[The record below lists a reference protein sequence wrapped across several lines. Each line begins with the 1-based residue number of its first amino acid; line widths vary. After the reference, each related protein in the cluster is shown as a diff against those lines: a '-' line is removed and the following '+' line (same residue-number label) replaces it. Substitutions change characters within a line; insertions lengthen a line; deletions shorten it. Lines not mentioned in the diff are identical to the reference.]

1 MENSIKQISLAAKNY
16 AEALIQIGKDGLMP
30 FDTLASELGDINDT
44 INASQDFKV
53 LLADPSINEDTKIDI
68 LNSIFADKIN
78 LHLVNFLKILVLKNR
93 IGEFQQIYADFVEK
107 LNKIHNIQPVT
118 VLSAIELS
126 DDYKKRIVEKLNA
139 NLGKTVQPLWSIDEN
154 LIAGLTIK
162 INDDVIDMSL
172 KHRIDKLSKSL
183 MLK

>member
-16 AEALIQIGKDGLMP
+16 AEALIQIGKDGLMS

-44 INASQDFKV
+44 INASKDLKV
-53 LLADPSINEDTKIDI
+53 LLDDPSINEDIKIDI
-68 LNSIFADKIN
+68 LNSIFADKIDS
-78 LHLVNFLKILVLKNR
+78 HLINFLKILVLKNR
-93 IGEFQQIYADFVEK
+93 IAEFPQIYTDFVDK
-107 LNKIHNIQPVT
+107 LNEIHNIQPVT

-126 DDYKKRIVEKLNA
+126 DEYKKRIVEKLNS
-139 NLGKTVQPLWSIDEN
+139 NLGKTVQPFWNIDKN

-172 KHRIDKLSKSL
+172 KNRIDKLSKNL